1 MKLKRLPDW
10 SMGAKLGTSFGIIL
24 LLISVGLALILRVT
38 HRISLM
44 SEARAYGWSIDSHFN
59 AGRVNELLFAQT
71 GDQALIGTIIRD
83 LDSAQA
89 FANAL
94 IALAEESGLSQTE
107 RTARSIAMLVEEYAG
122 RIDGVVLAANN
133 FTSARNQLH
142 RATGGSSATHAG
154 KPSQNA
160 DAIARLYMQ
169 YTFTDAPEWLTEA
182 HATARKAADATSQP
196 TERAYLND
204 VADALSKL
212 ESSVRTQQA
221 FARSSKAIGEQ
232 QSNLIDELYNA
243 LSAEIHNRTRQLQT
257 LLIALGVAV
266 LLLSIG
272 LSSIVSG
279 YLSYGIKQTVN
290 LLRPMSEGE
299 FRETEPSRL
308 AAYRDEIGLLMAAGQ
323 SMAANVRNAISKV
336 AESASCTA
344 AASENLN
351 TISLQLNRSSSEQ
364 AGSVEEV
371 SSAMEEMTTTIH
383 QSAES
388 AMQSGD
394 IMQELQEQIVAANM
408 AGENSLTIVQAI
420 AERIGVVQSIA
431 KQTNILA
438 LNAAVEAARAGEQGR
453 GFNVVAV
460 EVRKLAEGAEKAAKE
475 IIALSGESLEAT
487 KNTSQS
493 LRDILPQ
500 MSKAAALMSEIR
512 ALSMGQ
518 RDEADQIST
527 AIQQLNRIGK
537 QNAAAAEE
545 MSSSAVA
552 LNEQAATM
560 RKATM
565 WFRM

>member
-10 SMGAKLGTSFGIIL
+10 STGAKLGTSFGIIL
-24 LLISVGLALILRVT
+24 LLITVGLALILRVT

-71 GDQALIGTIIRD
+71 GDQALIGTIIQD

-89 FANAL
+89 YANAL
-94 IALAEESGLSQTE
+94 IVLAEESGLSQTE

-154 KPSQNA
+154 KPSQNE

-196 TERAYLND
+196 TELAYLND
-204 VADALSKL
+204 VANALSKL

-221 FARSSKAIGEQ
+221 FALSSKAIGEQ

-299 FRETEPSRL
+299 FREAEPSRL

-453 GFNVVAV
+453 GFNVVAI

-475 IIALSGESLEAT
+475 IITLSSESLEAT

-537 QNAAAAEE
+537 QNAVAAEE